1 MTPLIT
7 SNETINDIKVKS
19 LEELDLLL
27 KDLRK
32 QQKMKQR
39 NKQVDFVVCY

>member
-1 MTPLIT
+1 MTTLIT
-7 SNETINDIKVKS
+7 SNEKINDIKVKS

-32 QQKMKQR
+32 KQKMKQR

>member
-1 MTPLIT
+1 MTTLIT
-7 SNETINDIKVKS
+7 SNEKINDIKVKS

>member
-1 MTPLIT
+1 MTTLIT
-7 SNETINDIKVKS
+7 SNEKINDIKVKS

-32 QQKMKQR
+32 IQKMKQR

>member
-1 MTPLIT
+1 MTTLIT
-7 SNETINDIKVKS
+7 SNEKINDIKVKS
-19 LEELDLLL
+19 LEELGLLL